1 MRSPVGNT
9 CPNIDQCIRW
19 LKISKNN
26 IEVALNTLYN
36 CEDIPQIAIDALDE
50 AYKYCDIEQE
60 LEELRSANS
69 ALRDWGYELASEVEE
84 LKREM

>member
-1 MRSPVGNT
+1 MRAPVGNT

-19 LKISKNN
+19 LKISKDN

-36 CEDIPQIAIDALDE
+36 CEDIPRIAIDALDE
-50 AYKYCDIEQE
+50 AHKYCDIEKE

-69 ALRDWGYELASEVEE
+69 ALRDWGYELASELED
-84 LKREM
+84 LKREL